1 MLIKDTSISHLW
13 QNNNNKISF
22 GEKGKNLTSL
32 KRKNKS
38 IKLILR
44 KNNLIK
50 KTLFKLNNTNITKE
64 DEINN

>member
-1 MLIKDTSISHLW
+1 MVRLTPRQLLD
-13 QNNNNKISF
+13 
-22 GEKGKNLTSL
+22 GKAVVEGRKM
-32 KRKNKS
+32 KRRNKS

-64 DEINN
+64 DKINN